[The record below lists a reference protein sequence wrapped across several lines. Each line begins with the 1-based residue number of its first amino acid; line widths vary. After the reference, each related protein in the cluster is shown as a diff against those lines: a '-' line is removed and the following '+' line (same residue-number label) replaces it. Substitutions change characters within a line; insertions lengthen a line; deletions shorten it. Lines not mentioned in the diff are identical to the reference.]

1 MTTTVLT
8 DADRAKLA
16 RIAQDRKQR
25 DAKKE
30 SAQFNGASGDKLST
44 PLWAEGTFTAEQLQG
59 MTFPPIS
66 WIVPNIIPAEGV
78 ALLCSKPKFGKSWL
92 AYDLCIAC
100 TMDRFTLGTIKPAQ
114 GDVLYLALEDSKR
127 RLQRRM
133 SKLLPTFN
141 AKWPP
146 TLTLKTEWRRLNE
159 GGLDDIRAWHTQTKA
174 SGGKPIMVVIDVLAK
189 VRKPTGNKQL
199 YEADYEAIGGLHK
212 LAHEIGIAI
221 VVIHHTRKMA
231 ADDLMETVS
240 GSFGVVGSADTVL
253 VMASKAS
260 GAVLDVRGRDV
271 ESAEL
276 AIEFNKD
283 TCRWRILGD
292 SAEIHVSVQRAKIIA
307 ALKEADA
314 PMTTTAL
321 MEATEMKRNS
331 LDLVLS
337 RMSKAGDIKRVK
349 TGLYAH
355 KDYTPPPPDKPK
367 RSVSPVSGR
376 QITGQIKE
384 PSQTIQN
391 KENKNPFCPSVSSVR
406 ERTDGHSEKLSV
418 KTQTDRT
425 DRQIDAASTIKTAA
439 SDTAGDLSRGQ
450 TGQTDPTDRV
460 CAQCGAGPPSD
471 PPTEQ
476 VMDGNSVA
484 RVHADCRR
492 FWIEDHRQ

>member
-1 MTTTVLT
+1 MSAVEKPIPAWVKEQIHQHERRRQRP
-8 DADRAKLA
+8 ADPISPKPATNEGAASFEAAWK
-16 RIAQDRKQR
+16 
-25 DAKKE
+25 
-30 SAQFNGASGDKLST
+30 NGS
-44 PLWAEGTFTAEQLQG
+44 FTAEQLQN
-59 MTFPPIS
+59 MTFPALS
-66 WIVPNIIPAEGV
+66 WVVPDIIPAEGV
-78 ALLCSKPKFGKSWL
+78 TLLCSKPKFGKSWL
-92 AYDLCIAC
+92 AYDLCIAS
-100 TMDRFTLGTIKPAQ
+100 TMDRFTLGTIKPEQ

-146 TLTLKTEWRRLNE
+146 SLTLKTEWRRLSE
-159 GGLDDIRAWHTQTKA
+159 GGLDDIRAWHTQTKDG
-174 SGGKPIMVVIDVLAK
+174 GGKPIMVVIDVLAK

-199 YEADYEAIGGLHK
+199 YEADYEAISGLHK

-271 ESAEL
+271 KSAEK

-292 SAEIHVSVQRAKIIA
+292 SAEIHVSEQRAKIIA

-331 LDLVLS
+331 LDLALS
-337 RMSKAGDIKRVK
+337 RMSKAGDIKRIK

-355 KDYTPPPPDKPK
+355 KDYTPAPPDKPK
-367 RSVSPVSGR
+367 RSVSSVSGR

-384 PSQTIQN
+384 ASQPTEN
-391 KENKNPFCPSVSSVR
+391 KENKDATC
-406 ERTDGHSEKLSV
+406 LSH
-418 KTQTDRT
+418 
-425 DRQIDAASTIKTAA
+425 
-439 SDTAGDLSRGQ
+439 LSAKGQ
-450 TGQTDPTDRV
+450 TVTPMSRL
-460 CAQCGAGPPSD
+460 
-471 PPTEQ
+471 
-476 VMDGNSVA
+476 
-484 RVHADCRR
+484 
-492 FWIEDHRQ
+492 